1 MKASFWHDL
10 WEKAEIGF
18 HQQKIDLHLAQFWNR
33 LELGAGQRVFVP
45 LCGKSL
51 DMLWL
56 AGEGHPVTGVEIS
69 PLAVEAFFDENQL
82 RPKRSQAGP
91 FEVWEADEIR
101 LLLGDVFDL
110 APHHVADCAG
120 VYDRASLIAL
130 PPAMRADYARHL
142 GSILP
147 PGIPALLLTYEYDQT
162 QRAGPPFAVNEAEV
176 RELYEPSYEV
186 ELLYRHDALTP
197 ESPWRWQGLTW
208 IEEKVYRLSPR

>member
-1 MKASFWHDL
+1 MKASFWHER
-10 WEKAEIGF
+10 WARAEIGF
-18 HQQKIDLHLAQFWNR
+18 HKQEVDVHLERFWNR
-33 LELGAGQRVFVP
+33 LGLRAGQRVFVP

-56 AGEGHPVTGVEIS
+56 AGEGHPVTGVELS

-82 RPKRSQAGP
+82 RPKRFQEGP
-91 FEVWEADEIR
+91 LEVWEADEIR
-101 LLLGDVFDL
+101 IFLGDFFDL

-147 PGIPALLLTYEYDQT
+147 PGIRVLLLTYEYDQT
-162 QRAGPPFAVNEAEV
+162 KRTGPPFSVSESEV
-176 RELYEPSYEV
+176 RALYETSYGV
-186 ELLYRHDALTP
+186 ELLYCHDALSP
-197 ESPWRWQGLTW
+197 DSPWRQQGLTW
-208 IEEKVYRLSPR
+208 LEEKVYRLSHR

>member
-1 MKASFWHDL
+1 MKASFWHAL

-18 HQQKIDLHLAQFWNR
+18 HQQNVDVHLAQFWNR

-82 RPKRSQAGP
+82 HPKRSQEGP

-101 LLLGDVFDL
+101 LLLGDFFAL
-110 APHHVADCAG
+110 APQHVADCAG
-120 VYDRASLIAL
+120 VYDRASLVAL

-162 QRAGPPFAVNEAEV
+162 ERAGPPFAVSEAEV
-176 RELYEPSYEV
+176 LELYAPSYGV

-197 ESPWRWQGLTW
+197 DSPWRRQGLTW